1 MMVAA
6 MDDSV
11 QWTNPNFDAMTSY
24 IKAGFAL
31 VPIPAGSKGPNT
43 KGWNDRANVITTVE
57 AANTIQGNVGLAH
70 AYCTPRPTAALDID
84 NYEIAAIWL
93 AQLGVDLDQL
103 VAAEDSVL
111 IVSGRVNRTKLLFTL
126 PDDVGSL
133 ATVQHQDADTKEMVF
148 EFRCASKNGTTVQ
161 DVLPPS
167 IHPDTGKQYE
177 WGGRGHL
184 SKLPCI
190 PAPLLEIWMDKLSS
204 GGSGRQQFSVKSPVL
219 DHGSTSTPASEI
231 LTQEQIRDL
240 RSALLF
246 LRADDRT
253 LWVDCGMALRP
264 FGEVGRG
271 LWLDWSATSEKFDS
285 ADASRVWDSLQPTKI
300 SYKSIF
306 SKAQEAGW
314 ANPAKKLAAS
324 AEADYTWSIPEELP
338 PALKDVPEFDP
349 EFLPEAFKTG
359 AVDIA
364 DRLQC
369 TVEFVAV
376 PLLVGLG
383 ALIGNKVGIYPKAH
397 DETWTVYAA
406 LWGAIV
412 GPPGSMK
419 SPAQHEAFKP
429 LHHLE
434 EQAAIQHRKEM
445 VPFDQAQAQY
455 DQAMKDFKVG
465 KIKIFPVKPDIPKR
479 RRYLVNDTTYQ
490 ALGVVLSENPSG
502 VLAFSDE
509 LSGLLQSLDTAG
521 QEAARG
527 FYLSGWGGSGH
538 CSIDRISRG
547 SILLTNY
554 CISLFGGF
562 QPDRLKSYVR
572 QTQNGSANNDG
583 LIQRFQMI
591 VWPDQKKEIRVVDRP
606 PNGPALTRIFTSF
619 MGLNDLKAGARLH
632 FEPEAQELFNQWYGV
647 NEKLLRR
654 STLDPARNSHF
665 AKYRSLIPGLALLNH
680 LADGHSGS
688 VCLPCLDKS
697 IRFSSYLKAHAHRIY
712 SSVQGLDHAPMLALA
727 ARLRSGWIQSGFT
740 KRDLTQKG
748 WRDLT
753 SDNHPQEALDGLVVR
768 GWLRES
774 EQKSGGRPTIK
785 YLINPR
791 IGLGF

>member
-1 MMVAA
+1 
-6 MDDSV
+6 MDENV
-11 QWTNPNFDAMTSY
+11 QWIKPNFDAMASY
-24 IKAGFAL
+24 IEAGFAL
-31 VPIPAGSKGPNT
+31 VPIPIGTKGPNT
-43 KGWNDRANVITTVE
+43 TGWNDRANVITTVE

-93 AQLGVDLDQL
+93 AQRGVDLDQL

-111 IVSGRVNRTKLLFTL
+111 IVSGRENRTKLLFTL
-126 PDDVGSL
+126 PDDVGIL
-133 ATVQHQDADTKEMVF
+133 ATVQHQDADTKEMVL
-148 EFRCASKNGTTVQ
+148 EFRCASKNEKTVQ

-177 WGGRGHL
+177 WGGRGHF
-184 SKLPCI
+184 SKLPRL
-190 PAPLLEIWMDKLSS
+190 PVPLLDIWNDKLASS
-204 GGSGRQQFSVKSPVL
+204 GSKRLQPPVKSPVI
-219 DHGSTSTPASEI
+219 DHGATATPASKI
-231 LTQEQIRDL
+231 LAQEQIRDL

-246 LRADDRT
+246 LRADDRE

-271 LWLDWSATSEKFDS
+271 LWLEWSATSEKFDP
-285 ADASRVWDSLQPTKI
+285 ADASRVWESLQPNKI

-314 ANPAKKLAAS
+314 ANPAKRLSPAV
-324 AEADYTWSIPEELP
+324 ADADDWPSPEELP
-338 PALKDVPEFDP
+338 PALKEVPELDP
-349 EFLPEAFKTG
+349 EFLPEAFKAG

-383 ALIGNKVGIYPKAH
+383 ALIGNKVGIYPRAN

-412 GPPGSMK
+412 GSPGSMK
-419 SPAQHEAFKP
+419 SPAQNEANKP

-445 VPFDQAQAQY
+445 VPFDKAQAQY
-455 DQAMKDFKVG
+455 DQAMKDFKAS
-465 KIKIFPVKPDIPKR
+465 KINTFPVKPDLPKR

-490 ALGVVLSENPSG
+490 ALSVVLSENPSG

-509 LSGLLQSLDTAG
+509 LSGLLQSLDTPG

-527 FYLSGWGGSGH
+527 FYLSGWGGSGNY
-538 CSIDRISRG
+538 SIDRIARG
-547 SILLTNY
+547 STLLSNY

-572 QTQNGSANNDG
+572 QTQSGSANNDG

-591 VWPDQKKEIRVVDRP
+591 VWPDQKKEIRVVDRAP
-606 PNGPALTRIFTSF
+606 DVVAINRIFKTF

-632 FEPEAQELFNQWYGV
+632 FDSKAQKIFNQWYLA
-647 NEKLLRR
+647 NEKLLRKG
-654 STLDPARNSHF
+654 SLDPARNSHF

-680 LADGHSGS
+680 LADSHTGS
-688 VCLPCLDKS
+688 VCVECLEKS
-697 IRFSSYLKAHAHRIY
+697 IRFAHYLKAHAGRIY

-727 ARLRSGWIQSGFT
+727 DRLRSGSLQSGFT

-748 WRDLT
+748 WAQLT
-753 SDNHPQEALDGLVVR
+753 SDNRPQAALDGLVVR

-774 EQKSGGRPTIK
+774 EQKPGGRPTIK